1 MSLDDIAAGIEVT
14 TAQRDRGVAVTD
26 DTDTATADRLRPFA
40 DALPC
45 TPEAAA
51 TVVSAYA
58 DGASVGDAAREANV
72 APVTAAKTLYLLGEE
87 MFPFGPTGRDVV
99 RDWLDAQISRTTA
112 RRLTDADDDEFAL
125 AVYVE
130 THDRIPAAE
139 AVVVETLAV
148 DQDDPLVDAR
158 SDVDELL

>member
-1 MSLDDIAAGIEVT
+1 MSLDDIAAGLEVT
-14 TAQRDRGVAVTD
+14 TAQRDRGVAVAD
-26 DTDTATADRLRPFA
+26 DTGASTVDRLRPFA

-58 DGASVGDAAREANV
+58 AGGSVGDAARDANV

-87 MFPFGPTGRDVV
+87 VFPFGPTGRDVV
-99 RDWLDAQISRTTA
+99 RDWLDARISRTTA

-139 AVVVETLAV
+139 EAVADALAV
-148 DQDDPLVDAR
+148 ERDDPLADAR
-158 SDVDELL
+158 SGVDDLL